1 MIQSLLGLLIT
12 VGWALLS
19 LGVGYGF
26 WRNLRRHGLRVAVR
40 RLLSVR
46 LLAPLLVMLA
56 LTIVKLSLVFVHPHQ
71 LSVVVSV
78 LRPEGIRPE
87 PLGSGLHWVV
97 PLAEHAVLY
106 PRYWQTYTMSHTAR
120 DDATGNANPIIT
132 RTLDN
137 QEVTIDVSVIFRLDP
152 ERLVDIHRYWQERY
166 RDELLRPLVRAYLRR
181 EVSRYTVDE
190 VNSSQRNRLEDGL
203 DETVKVGATEQGL
216 IVLDV
221 LLRNIAFSA
230 EYAESVEQKQVAEQ
244 GQRLREYQAKQIEN
258 LARGEASKIRIVA
271 DAEAEAIRIKA
282 EARARA
288 RVIRAEA
295 EARALNL
302 VAEALRGKQNLLTY
316 RYIERLSPNVKAVVL
331 PHDLP
336 LIFPL
341 PDLNPP
347 GVSSEDPRRLAIRLL
362 DLPDTESLQ
371 TRD

>member
-1 MIQSLLGLLIT
+1 MIQSVLGLLIT
-12 VGWALLS
+12 IGWVLLS
-19 LGVGYGF
+19 LGIGYGF

-40 RLLSVR
+40 RLLSAR
-46 LLAPLLVMLA
+46 LLAPLVVMLA
-56 LTIVKLSLVFVHPHQ
+56 LTIVKLSLVFVQPHQ

-120 DDATGNANPIIT
+120 EDATGTANPIIT

-181 EVSRYTVDE
+181 EVSGYTVDE
-190 VNSSQRNRLEDGL
+190 VNSSRRNELEAGV
-203 DETVKVGATEQGL
+203 DESVKADAAEQGL
-216 IVLDV
+216 TVMDV
-221 LLRNIAFSA
+221 LVRNIAFSP
-230 EYAESVEQKQVAEQ
+230 EYARSVEEKQVAEQ
-244 GQRLREYQAKQIEN
+244 GQQMREYQARQIEN
-258 LARGEASKIRIVA
+258 LARGRASRIEIVARA
-271 DAEAEAIRIKA
+271 DAEAIRVRA
-282 EARARA
+282 EGRAQARLIQA
-288 RVIRAEA
+288 RAEA
-295 EARALNL
+295 EALTL
-302 VAEALRGKQNLLTY
+302 VAAALRGKQNLLTY

-331 PHDLP
+331 PNGLP

-347 GVSSEDPRRLAIRLL
+347 GVPPGEPRALAARVLDSSDTGSPRTG
-362 DLPDTESLQ
+362 D
-371 TRD
+371 

>member
-1 MIQSLLGLLIT
+1 
-12 VGWALLS
+12 
-19 LGVGYGF
+19 
-26 WRNLRRHGLRVAVR
+26 
-40 RLLSVR
+40 
-46 LLAPLLVMLA
+46 
-56 LTIVKLSLVFVHPHQ
+56 LVFVYPHQ

-87 PLGSGLHWVV
+87 SLDSGLHWVV
-97 PLAEHAVLY
+97 PLAEKAVLY
-106 PRYWQTYTMSHTAR
+106 PRYWQTYTMSHNAR
-120 DDATGNANPIIT
+120 EDASGQVSPIVT

-152 ERLVDIHRYWQERY
+152 ERLVDLHRHWQGRY

-190 VNSSQRNRLEDGL
+190 VNSSQRNQLEQGL
-203 DETVKVGATEQGL
+203 DETVKIGAAEQGL

-221 LLRNIAFSA
+221 LLRNIAFSK

-244 GQRLREYQAKQIEN
+244 GQQLREYQARQIEN

-271 DAEAEAIRIKA
+271 DADAEAIRVKA

-288 RVIRAEA
+288 RVIRAQA
-295 EARALNL
+295 EAQALNL

-316 RYIERLSPNVKAVVL
+316 LYIERLSPNVKAVVL

-347 GVSSEDPRRLAIRLL
+347 VAPPEQVHRIAADLLEPLATEADSARRPANLSVLAPDEPESGPRSRR
-362 DLPDTESLQ
+362 PD
-371 TRD
+371 

>member
-1 MIQSLLGLLIT
+1 MIQSVLGLLIT

-26 WRNLRRHGLRVAVR
+26 WRNLRRHGFKSAVR

-46 LLAPLLVMLA
+46 LLAPLAVMLA
-56 LTIVKLSLVFVHPHQ
+56 LTIVKLSLVFVQPHQ

-120 DDATGNANPIIT
+120 DDATGNANPIVT

-166 RDELLRPLVRAYLRR
+166 RDDLLRPLVRAYLRR
-181 EVSRYTVDE
+181 EVSGYTVDE
-190 VNSSQRNRLEDGL
+190 VNSSQRNRM
-203 DETVKVGATEQGL
+203 EQGL
-216 IVLDV
+216 DATVKAGAAEQGLVVMDV
-221 LLRNIAFSA
+221 LLRNIAFSP
-230 EYAESVEQKQVAEQ
+230 EYARSVEQKQVAEQ
-244 GQRLREYQAKQIEN
+244 GQQMREYQARQIEN
-258 LARGEASKIRIVA
+258 LARGQASRIEIVARA
-271 DAEAEAIRIKA
+271 DAEAIRVRA
-282 EARARA
+282 EGRAQARLIQA
-288 RVIRAEA
+288 RAEA
-295 EARALNL
+295 EALTLLA
-302 VAEALRGKQNLLTY
+302 AALRGKQNLLTY

-331 PHDLP
+331 PNDLP

-347 GVSSEDPRRLAIRLL
+347 GLPSEDPRTLAARLL
-362 DLPDTESLQ
+362 DSPDTESRQ
-371 TRD
+371 VRD